1 MDELTLLWN
10 VLLAVGGGIVTLSAA
25 GAVIVSLVQKAKAPN
40 KEQDERLDTLEADV
54 KEIKERLAQGDHRFE
69 ADSAKV
75 ETLEREMRAT
85 NKIIIQSLQALTAHA
100 IDGNNTE
107 QLKTSEKSLTKFLIN
122 KL

>member
-1 MDELTLLWN
+1 MDELNLLWN
-10 VLLAVGGGIVTLSAA
+10 ILLAVGGGIVTLSAA

-54 KEIKERLAQGDHRFE
+54 KEIKERLEQGDHRFE

-75 ETLEREMRAT
+75 ETLEKEMRAT

>member
-1 MDELTLLWN
+1 MDELNLLWN
-10 VLLAVGGGIVTLSAA
+10 ILLAVGGGIVTLSAA

>member
-10 VLLAVGGGIVTLSAA
+10 ILLAIGGGILTLSGA
-25 GAVIVSLVQKAKAPN
+25 GAVIVNLVQKAKAPN
-40 KEQDERLDTLEADV
+40 EEQNGRLDALENDV

-75 ETLEREMRAT
+75 ETLEKEMRAT